1 MHLPV
6 RLVVTFKMKDMQTTK
21 EQLIIRKD
29 DFDIITTY
37 LKNGGNR
44 NSFDKHNVMEM
55 EAELKKA
62 KLVSKENFPD
72 TTVGLN
78 STAIIKDIET
88 NRVLSIT
95 IVTPDKADISNNKI
109 SVLAPIGTA
118 LLGFQKGKQVNWQ
131 VPSGKK
137 KFIIMEVYNV
147 AKTKFN

>member
-1 MHLPV
+1 
-6 RLVVTFKMKDMQTTK
+6 MKATNK
-21 EQLIIRKD
+21 QLIIKKD
-29 DFDIITTY
+29 DFDIITKF
-37 LKNGGNR
+37 LKNGGSR
-44 NSFDKHNVMEM
+44 SSFDRYNVMEL

-78 STAIIKDIET
+78 STAVIKDIET

-95 IVTPDKADISNNKI
+95 IVTPDKADISQNKI

-118 LLGFQKGKQVNWQ
+118 LLGFQKGRQINWE

-137 KFIIMEVYNV
+137 KFMIMDVSNV
-147 AKTKFN
+147 A